1 MLLTTYKETGRLFYS
16 NFLEATSESGLLA
29 YRGDLVIVA
38 GEIGDD
44 KGHTL
49 PPKEIMREAVI
60 LADDKI
66 HMFVGALD
74 KMASIPGLVDFY
86 EGDFAPDMK
95 AVLFVVNLK
104 SPVQV
109 DINGI
114 NFVLIPMVQGVPWNE
129 LMEELALEKS
139 DFKGQKPAA
148 KLETMYAELKGYK
161 PQKYPLTS
169 LEEAMTMTNSAV
181 REIHGAL

>member
-16 NFLEATSESGLLA
+16 NFLESTQESGMQA

-38 GEIGDD
+38 GEVGDD

-49 PPKEIMREAVI
+49 PPKELMREAVI

-66 HMFVGALD
+66 HMLVGALD
-74 KMASIPGLVDFY
+74 KMSSITGLVDY
-86 EGDFAPDMK
+86 YKDDFADDMK
-95 AVLFVVNLK
+95 AVLFVVNLT
-104 SPVQV
+104 SPAQV

-148 KLETMYAELKGYK
+148 KLETMYSELKGYK
-161 PQKYPLTS
+161 PK
-169 LEEAMTMTNSAV
+169 
-181 REIHGAL
+181 R